1 MCPTVILRRNKF
13 KMTIDKILKEKYDE
27 NSIEVLEGL
36 DPVRKRPG
44 MYIGSTG
51 SRGLHHLVYEI
62 MDNAIDESLGGFCD
76 TIKVS
81 INKDGS
87 VTIEDNGRGIP
98 VKKHRTGIPTERV
111 VFTVLHAGGK
121 FNGSS
126 YKVSGG
132 LHGVGAS
139 VVNALSKWL
148 EVEIYRNGKI
158 YKDRFEDGG
167 NPVCPLNEAGEL
179 ESVGETRKKG
189 TKVTFMPDDTIF
201 ETLEFKAETIKTRM
215 KETSFLNKGLKLVF
229 NDARTGETVEFLEKE
244 GIVGFVRDITKD
256 SQLLY
261 DSICY
266 IEGKDSDIEVEVAF
280 NFTTDSRE
288 NILSFCN
295 NINTVEGGNHVTGFK
310 SIFTR
315 VVNVLAKEAG
325 YLKGKDKNFDGSE
338 IREGI
343 NAIILLKHPDPQ
355 YEGQTKTKLGSTDAK
370 SAVENVLSL
379 ELQKFFERNVEFLK
393 AITDNA
399 MKLRKIRDVEL
410 KAREK
415 FLSKD
420 AKLNISTK
428 LAACQTKDP
437 SKSELFI
444 VEGDSAGG
452 SAKQGRD
459 RKFQAILPLKGKI
472 LNVEKSSLSK
482 IIANSEVAT
491 LINSLGCEVLSD
503 SDHLDIKNL
512 KYHKIVIMTDADV
525 DGSHIRTLLLTFFF
539 RYAPELIHE
548 GYIYIAMPPLYK
560 ATVKGKAHYLYTD
573 RDLSEFKLKVKGSKI
588 ELQRYKGLGE
598 MNPDQLWNTTLDP
611 KTRYLKQ
618 VSIEDAVTANEVT
631 RLLMG
636 DHVQPRR
643 AFIHQEALSA
653 NIDI

>member
-1 MCPTVILRRNKF
+1 
-13 KMTIDKILKEKYDE
+13 MTIDKVLKEKYDE
-27 NSIEVLEGL
+27 SSIEVLEGL

-62 MDNAIDESLGGFCD
+62 LDNAIDESLGGFCD

-167 NPVCPLNEAGEL
+167 KPVFPLNEAGEL

-189 TKVTFMPDDTIF
+189 TKVTFLPDDTIF
-201 ETLEFKAETIKTRM
+201 ETVEFKAETIKTRM
-215 KETSFLNKGLKLVF
+215 KETSFLNKGLRLIF
-229 NDARTGETVEFLEKE
+229 SDARTGDTVEFLEKE

-315 VVNVLAKEAG
+315 VVNVLAKEVG

-399 MKLRKIRDVEL
+399 MKLRKIRDVEM

-437 SKSELFI
+437 SNAELFI

-482 IIANSEVAT
+482 IISNSEVAT
-491 LINSLGCEVLSD
+491 LINSLGCEVSSD

-560 ATVKGKAHYLYTD
+560 ATVKGKSHYLYTD
-573 RDLSEFKLKVKGSKI
+573 RDLGEFKTKVKGSKI

-598 MNPDQLWNTTLDP
+598 MNPDQLWDTTLDP

-631 RLLMG
+631 KLLMG

-643 AFIHQEALSA
+643 TFIHQEALTA

>member
-1 MCPTVILRRNKF
+1 
-13 KMTIDKILKEKYDE
+13 MTIDKVLKEKYDE
-27 NSIEVLEGL
+27 SSIEVLEGL

-62 MDNAIDESLGGFCD
+62 LDNAIDESLGGFCD

-167 NPVCPLNEAGEL
+167 KPVFPLNEDGEL
-179 ESVGETRKKG
+179 EPLGETRKKG
-189 TKVTFMPDDTIF
+189 TKVTFLPDDTIF
-201 ETLEFKAETIKTRM
+201 ETVEFKAETIKTRM
-215 KETSFLNKGLKLVF
+215 KETSFLNKGLKLIF
-229 NDARTGETVEFLEKE
+229 SDARTGDTVEFLEKE

-315 VVNVLAKEAG
+315 VVNVLAKEVG

-399 MKLRKIRDVEL
+399 MKLRKIRDVEM

-437 SKSELFI
+437 SNAELFI

-482 IIANSEVAT
+482 IISNSEVGT
-491 LINSLGCEVLSD
+491 LINSLGCEVSSD

-560 ATVKGKAHYLYTD
+560 ATVKGKSHYLYTD
-573 RDLSEFKLKVKGSKI
+573 RDLGEFKTKVKGSKI

-598 MNPDQLWNTTLDP
+598 MNPDQLWDTTLDP

-631 RLLMG
+631 KLLMG

-643 AFIHQEALSA
+643 TFIHQEALTA